1 MNKLGLIFLL
11 RRLAKGH
18 KSRTKGTRLSPLFMG
33 GTRRVSRAYA
43 KENFGVVSDGAPVER
58 ERE

>member
-1 MNKLGLIFLL
+1 MCMRGKDLQLGFRTDPNKGN
-11 RRLAKGH
+11 
-18 KSRTKGTRLSPLFMG
+18 SVESPLFIG
-33 GTRRVSRAYA
+33 DYVCASRAYA